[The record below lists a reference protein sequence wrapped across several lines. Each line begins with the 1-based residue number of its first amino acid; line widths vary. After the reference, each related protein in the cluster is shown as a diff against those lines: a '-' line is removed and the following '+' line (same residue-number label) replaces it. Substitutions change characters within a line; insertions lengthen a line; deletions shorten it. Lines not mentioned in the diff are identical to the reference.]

1 MDFRYNF
8 NEISYFD
15 FKYIVTCSRLAC
27 LFCCPGIAI
36 PFYFVSTLLNN
47 DKENRSRKK
56 RSRKDSSSDDGD
68 DDENE
73 WSSPSSLPLCS
84 NDQYCRPW
92 QLSKE
97 PTVKLS
103 WFFALK
109 TLIFNLQLLSLIPW
123 LLNINFM
130 SSSPFLRFLG
140 LFTFSSF
147 RQLPFQCAFSKAD
160 YIISSSLFFLLM
172 LSSWIG
178 VFSYYRSTRKP
189 WCSQL
194 FNLMSFFLYT
204 NLSLHFVDGSVCMD
218 KYTGVS
224 YFLPALFGGNLS
236 NLVMKYDPSIA
247 CSLEKYQLFEM
258 LSAIILLLFSF
269 GFPCFLYAMSH
280 LTPKRMIK
288 LSASSAD
295 IFQLVQVFVM
305 VVLLR
310 LGTMNLSRAQRCVV
324 YSIISS
330 LIYSAQSYFRPEDFS
345 CLHQC
350 FSYWL
355 QFNIISGLFF
365 EIQIVS
371 KGFER
376 FILVV
381 NVFFLAYTVLMVI
394 Y

>member
-1 MDFRYNF
+1 M
-8 NEISYFD
+8 
-15 FKYIVTCSRLAC
+15 KYLTSTSKYTVTCSRLAC

-36 PFYFVSTLLNN
+36 PYFFVSTILNN
-47 DKENRSRKK
+47 GKENRRRKR

-68 DDENE
+68 EL
-73 WSSPSSLPLCS
+73 SSPSSLLRQSSLPLCN

-109 TLIFNLQLLSLIPW
+109 ALIFNLQLLSLIPW

-130 SSSPFLRFLG
+130 LSSPFLRFWG
-140 LFTFSSF
+140 LITFSSF

-160 YIISSSLFFLLM
+160 YINSSSLFFLLI

-178 VFSYYRSTRKP
+178 VFSYYRSTQKA
-189 WCSQL
+189 WCSLL

-204 NLSLHFVDGSVCMD
+204 NLSLHFIDGSVCMD

-224 YFLPALFGGNLS
+224 YFLPALFGENLS

-258 LSAIILLLFSF
+258 LCAIILLLFSF
-269 GFPCFLYAMSH
+269 GFPCFLYALSL

-288 LSASSAD
+288 FSASSAD

-324 YSIISS
+324 YSIASS
-330 LIYSAQSYFRPEDFS
+330 LIYSAQSYFRPEEFS
-345 CLHQC
+345 CLHQS

-371 KGFER
+371 IGLER
-376 FILVV
+376 FILVI
-381 NVFFLAYTVLMVI
+381 NVLFLAYTVLMVR